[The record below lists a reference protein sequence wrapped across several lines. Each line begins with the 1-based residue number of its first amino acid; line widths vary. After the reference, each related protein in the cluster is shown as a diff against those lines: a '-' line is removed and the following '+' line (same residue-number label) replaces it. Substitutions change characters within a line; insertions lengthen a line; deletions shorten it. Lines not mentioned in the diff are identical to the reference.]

1 MERCSQVAWTVVL
14 GSYMEKE
21 KDACGPFPFFFPF
34 LSFATIFHLR
44 NVASLSTVPPRLDAT
59 VPPRV
64 QEGIVLQPASR
75 QD

>member
-1 MERCSQVAWTVVL
+1 MLSGSVDSGARKLDGKGERCMRS
-14 GSYMEKE
+14 
-21 KDACGPFPFFFPF
+21 FPLFFPF

-64 QEGIVLQPASR
+64 QEGIILQPASR